1 MDSQPYIIKGE
12 CSMFGLGFGQICLVL
27 FFLWYGLAAFVPALN
42 TDMWKKV
49 GAVLA
54 LLFAVLALVKM

>member
-1 MDSQPYIIKGE
+1 M
-12 CSMFGLGFGQICLVL
+12 LGNWTYVQIVTLL
-27 FFLWYGLAAFVPALN
+27 FFLWYGLAEFVPALN

-54 LLFAVLALVKM
+54 LLIAILILLFPK